1 MKETAAPGNPQYL
14 RGTDNRIAGALVD
27 GWLRKIVQGSR
38 HMLRSPRAWAIDAGA
53 LATARAAG
61 ALGVRVED
69 TESGRVYLA
78 DWAALDA
85 HGYTFDRGHGRQIA
99 LPLRY
104 WQLEGAPAL
113 PVQEPLFA

>member
-1 MKETAAPGNPQYL
+1 MAFLRAAGGENHHDLGLFEVGDGAPQAP
-14 RGTDNRIAGALVD
+14 RGATGLYH
-27 GWLRKIVQGSR
+27 L
-38 HMLRSPRAWAIDAGA
+38 AWEVPTLQD

-85 HGYTFDRGHGRQIA
+85 HGYTFDRGYGRQIA

-104 WQLEGAPAL
+104 WQLEGAPAPL
-113 PVQEPLFA
+113 VQETLFA